1 MINYVVA
8 LYFGKR
14 RNLLVQRCIDQDP
27 YYLLKHHI
35 MCFHKYKMD
44 DVHKVT
50 FVVNPSENREI
61 DENAVNVLNE
71 YASLCSN
78 KNVTFEMLHNEDN
91 KHISYGAW
99 NFGVINGLLD
109 RTTKHFFLLEDDY
122 APCADNFYSLYLE
135 RASANI
141 AYVCQMWQPSKTRVN
156 NPDLRVSGR
165 VAITNGLLN
174 ADASRKVYEKNKT
187 CLELEV
193 TNEYEQLMKNK
204 TMDPLTKKYILSGVA
219 QQKFVK
225 LYEYEGYDIT
235 DLGSDHCQLFLT
247 SKGVIAYR
255 QGSPAT
261 IEPIHKYEPIN
272 KESFI

>member
-14 RNLLVQRCIDQDP
+14 RNTLVQGCMDQDP

-35 MCFHKYKMD
+35 LCFHKYKMD

-50 FVVNPSENREI
+50 FVVNPSENKEI

-71 YASLCSN
+71 YKELCSN
-78 KNVTFEMLHNEDN
+78 KNVAFEILYNDDN

-99 NFGVINGLLD
+99 NYAVVKGISDPL
-109 RTTKHFFLLEDDY
+109 TKHFFLLEDDY
-122 APCADNFYSLYLE
+122 APCSDNFYDLYL
-135 RASANI
+135 RKSSPNI
-141 AYVCQMWQPSKTRVN
+141 AYVCQMWQPSKTRVKT
-156 NPDLRVSGR
+156 PDLKVSGR

-193 TNEYEQLMKNK
+193 TKEYDQLMKNK

-235 DLGSDHCQLFLT
+235 DLGPDQCQLFLT
-247 SKGVIAYR
+247 SKGVTSYR
-255 QGSPAT
+255 QGAPAT
-261 IEPIHKYEPIN
+261 IEPIHKYEPIT
-272 KESFI
+272 KETFI